1 MAGYQE
7 IFSSMMLTILLV
19 SVERVVALCH
29 VVVEVGIVGG
39 GKGLEPWVLP
49 IADPQSAITVLS
61 VPSS

>member
-1 MAGYQE
+1 
-7 IFSSMMLTILLV
+7 MMLTILLV